1 MGAIRHRPAALLVLS
16 LWGFAFGCSSDRPW
30 KVPPERERR
39 FLEAEK
45 ACEKL
50 TDDAAAFEKCMKR
63 RGFRREYP
71 GGF

>member
-1 MGAIRHRPAALLVLS
+1 MRYSLASVLILS
-16 LWGFAFGCSSDRPW
+16 LIGFAVGCSSGRPW

-45 ACEKL
+45 ACKKL
-50 TDDAAAFEKCMKR
+50 TDDTPAFEKCLKR

>member
-1 MGAIRHRPAALLVLS
+1 MIRHVLVLALAFS
-16 LWGFAFGCSSDRPW
+16 LAGLAVGCSTNRPW

-39 FLEAEK
+39 FLDAEK
-45 ACEKL
+45 ACQKL
-50 TDDAAAFEKCMKR
+50 TDDATAFEKCMKR